1 MKKRTTAILAAL
13 MLVLCCTVPAL
24 AADGYKY
31 SYTYS
36 YDYWEDLRESP
47 DAYRVRRVISTAD
60 FSEIGGLK
68 NPQGLYVRDHDV
80 YICDTGNNR
89 VIQIRLDGEAFELIN
104 VFTFV
109 TGSAEDFETAKIYQE
124 KAVAY
129 EEAAANRAAA
139 EKTLAELTG
148 NEEESSAEE
157 TETTSENSS
166 ESAEPAEEE
175 KATAEEIAAA
185 ELALQQAQEAEEQ
198 AYHEVNDAEE
208 RIRATG
214 CRIWETNVWKNDGGN
229 VTSSFNSPRDIAI
242 DDEGYLFIAD
252 TNNHRVVKMDSDG
265 NLILEFIKP
274 ADSNFDQKAEFLPR
288 KLVADTVG
296 RVYVL
301 SQNVNKGIVKF
312 EADGRFNGFIGANK
326 VRVNLYDQMW
336 KMIATKEQRARMESF
351 VPTEYENI
359 ALDPDGFFYV
369 VTKTFKENELR
380 TGTADPVRRLNAVG
394 DNILVQNGASWV
406 IGDLEWAA
414 GNTNLTNRGPSKFA
428 DVTVLQDDIYM
439 VLDTTHNRVF
449 GYDQQGNM
457 LWAFGGVGNAD
468 GFFNRPA
475 AIEHI
480 GTDLLILDEGGAYGG
495 SLTVMTPTE
504 YGQLVYTAIHQYRT
518 GDYTGSADTWTRV
531 LSLNGNSD
539 SAYIGIGRALLQ
551 QEKYEEAMQ
560 YFKAAV
566 DDKNYSEA
574 WRLRRMELVEQ
585 NIVPIFIVVAAILVL
600 PPLWRRIKKIKWE
613 VKMFRE

>member
-1 MKKRTTAILAAL
+1 MRKRIIALLACAVLLAAY
-13 MLVLCCTVPAL
+13 CITPAL

-31 SYTYS
+31 SYTYT
-36 YDYWEDLRESP
+36 YDYWEDVRESP
-47 DAYRVRRVISTAD
+47 DAYRVKQMISTGDFAD
-60 FSEIGGLK
+60 IGGMK
-68 NPQGLYVRDHDV
+68 NPQGLFVQGEDI

-89 VIQIRLDGEAFELIN
+89 ILQIRLTD
-104 VFTFV
+104 
-109 TGSAEDFETAKIYQE
+109 TGF
-124 KAVAY
+124 
-129 EEAAANRAAA
+129 
-139 EKTLAELTG
+139 
-148 NEEESSAEE
+148 
-157 TETTSENSS
+157 
-166 ESAEPAEEE
+166 
-175 KATAEEIAAA
+175 
-185 ELALQQAQEAEEQ
+185 
-198 AYHEVNDAEE
+198 E
-208 RIRATG
+208 RIRVIDSFMG
-214 CRIWETNVWKNDGGN
+214 ETSPL
-229 VTSSFNSPRDIAI
+229 TFNSPRDIYVME
-242 DDEGYLFIAD
+242 DGTMFIAD
-252 TNNHRVVKMDSDG
+252 YSNNRVVRLDKDLNWQLS
-265 NLILEFIKP
+265 FVKP
-274 ADSNFDQKAEFLPR
+274 DDNNFDQKADFLPR
-288 KLVADTVG
+288 KLVADVVG

-312 EADGRFNGFIGANK
+312 EADGKFNGFIGANK

-369 VTKTFKENELR
+369 VTKTFKEEELR
-380 TGTADPVRRLNAVG
+380 TGNADPVRRLNAVG
-394 DNILVQNGASWV
+394 DNILVENGAFWV
-406 IGDLEWAA
+406 VGDLEWAA
-414 GNTNLTNRGPSKFA
+414 GNTNLTNRGPSKFV

-439 VLDTTHNRVF
+439 VLDSTHNRIF

-475 AIEHI
+475 AIEHM

-504 YGQLVYTAIHQYRT
+504 YGQMVYTAIHQYRT
-518 GDYTGSADTWTRV
+518 GDYTGSAETWTNV
-531 LSLNGNSD
+531 LSRNGNSD

-551 QEKYEEAMQ
+551 QEKYEEAME

-566 DDKNYSEA
+566 DDRNYSEA

-600 PPLWRRIKKIKWE
+600 PPLVRRIKKIKWE
-613 VKMFRE
+613 VKMFHE

>member
-1 MKKRTTAILAAL
+1 MKKRIVAILA
-13 MLVLCCTVPAL
+13 VLLLAVCCIAPAL

-31 SYTYS
+31 SYTYT
-36 YDYWEDLRESP
+36 YDYWEDVRESP
-47 DAYRVRRVISTAD
+47 DAYRVKMMISTGD
-60 FSEIGGLK
+60 FKDIGGMK
-68 NPQGLYVRDHDV
+68 NPQGLFVRDRDV

-89 VIQIRLDGEAFELIN
+89 ILQLRLNDDG
-104 VFTFV
+104 
-109 TGSAEDFETAKIYQE
+109 Y
-124 KAVAY
+124 
-129 EEAAANRAAA
+129 
-139 EKTLAELTG
+139 
-148 NEEESSAEE
+148 
-157 TETTSENSS
+157 
-166 ESAEPAEEE
+166 
-175 KATAEEIAAA
+175 
-185 ELALQQAQEAEEQ
+185 
-198 AYHEVNDAEE
+198 E
-208 RIRATG
+208 RIRVIDSFTG
-214 CRIWETNVWKNDGGN
+214 DTEPKT
-229 VTSSFNSPRDIAI
+229 FNSPRDIYVME
-242 DDEGYLFIAD
+242 DGTMFIAD
-252 TNNHRVVKMDSDG
+252 YSNNRVVRLDKDLNWELS
-265 NLILEFIKP
+265 FVKP
-274 ADSNFDQKAEFLPR
+274 TDNNFDQNAEFLPR
-288 KLVADTVG
+288 KLVADVVG

-312 EADGRFNGFIGANK
+312 ENDGKFNGFIGANK

-369 VTKTFKENELR
+369 VTKTFKEEELR
-380 TGTADPVRRLNAVG
+380 TGSADPVRRLNAVG
-394 DNILVQNGASWV
+394 DNILVQNGAFWV

-439 VLDTTHNRVF
+439 VLDSTHNRIF

-468 GFFNRPA
+468 GFFNNPA
-475 AIEHI
+475 AIEHM
-480 GTDLLILDEGGAYGG
+480 GTDVLVLDQGGAYGG

-504 YGQLVYTAIHQYRT
+504 YGQMVYKAIHQYRT
-518 GDYTGSADTWTRV
+518 GDYTGSAETWTGV
-531 LSLNGNSD
+531 LSRNGNSD

-551 QEKYEEAMQ
+551 QEKYDEAMK
-560 YFKAAV
+560 YFKAAE

-585 NIVPIFIVVAAILVL
+585 NIVPIFIVVAAILAL

-613 VKMFRE
+613 VKMFHE